1 MIASVTYQQ
10 FDFSLAIPKLTR
22 PRVIAAII
30 LLKNKPKILN
40 ASQGEI
46 GDGII
51 QAREGLELK
60 SGKA

>member
-10 FDFSLAIPKLTR
+10 FDFSLAIPKLTKT
-22 PRVIAAII
+22 RVIAATL
-30 LLKNKPKILN
+30 LLKNKPKIWN

-51 QAREGLELK
+51 QACKGLELK